1 MKPSKKEQDSKI
13 KARSKKADDKH
24 LKLILSTG
32 MMMMTNL
39 RMSSLYFD
47 LIEWYW
53 KSNIVKNDGEIY
65 SEEEVI
71 DFE

>member
-1 MKPSKKEQDSKI
+1 MKTFEVDFI
-13 KARSKKADDKH
+13 DWYDDDDEFEDVE
-24 LKLILSTG
+24 LA
-32 MMMMTNL
+32 
-39 RMSSLYFD
+39 FW